1 MVTRESQITLDTF
14 DEDAY
19 FDKMV
24 TRGENHGMEGEKLL
38 EWASAKVDAFRARLE
53 EKDAKETR
61 LKEEKEERE
70 ARLKEEKEEREA
82 RLREEREE
90 RERQRNHELELARLQ
105 ARTPDSGVSSNGGQ
119 PRERAPPMQKYED
132 DGKQP
137 LDTYIRSFESLVIA
151 NDGTEAEKIRW
162 LLASMP
168 PRLIA
173 LINELDSAQLKDYE
187 KVKGTLLASQNF
199 SPAECRARFVSAFP
213 LKEENCSTFGS
224 RKARL
229 FNDWLQV
236 AKCPDDKVV
245 PFLIFDAIAN
255 DLPTD
260 VLAYVRTQLKD
271 EVNLDKSLA
280 AVDEYLQHN
289 QPGVRLCDIMRA
301 RRSDPKARSQQSAI
315 SHPAGHASHHGK
327 GEGKK
332 HHKGYAKHVGKPVS
346 PPRTSIPSSSQ
357 VPSPKKDNSGK
368 PKFRHYR
375 GNGKYQSA
383 PSQGVQPY
391 SNSHHSSHRGGQH
404 HHLATRSA
412 NAVEARPE
420 RACDN
425 NVEDRYEAAT
435 VQFTE
440 INDPQLVP
448 KCPGTVNGVAAEI
461 ALDTGASGIFVDKR
475 FVKEEDY
482 TGQVVR
488 LRVAD
493 GEPQLRRC
501 CVIDL
506 ECKYY
511 TGRAPAV
518 ALIKPLHPVLLG
530 RVTNL
535 APVFQADLY
544 NEDITRWNTPLVKS
558 PPATPAATSGYDAMN
573 LDKVPTDFAGP
584 AAVSTRNV
592 ERGEFPPPL
601 PDDAPLEPLKSRPDF
616 AKLQQD
622 CPSLK
627 SWMARAAEGK
637 TFTVRGG
644 GQVTFALEDGVL
656 RRHVTQDGH
665 TVKQLV
671 VPASLRRQA
680 MYVAHHLPLS
690 GHRGKAKTRRILQ
703 KAFAWPRMYTEID
716 RYVDS
721 CPVCQSTSTAPVPK
735 VPMGITKLSTEPFA
749 KVAIDILGPINPA
762 SSRGKQFLLVYVD
775 LATRYPDAVPLSSI
789 TTEAVAQALFEICS
803 RVGFP
808 EQVTSDNGSQFT
820 SRHFEAFCNLLE
832 MKHIRTSVYHAQ
844 SNGVCER
851 YNGTLKR
858 CLRKLVV
865 DIPRQ
870 WDKYVPAALFSFRDT
885 PHETTGYSPFEL
897 IYGHKVRGPVEFLA
911 ECWNSPTIEDD
922 DRDVHDYILRFSSHL
937 KKAWKAAHVAIKG
950 QQQSAKLLFD
960 KRARRRALTP
970 GDRALLLL
978 PTDTRKLMLRWKGPY
993 TVVHRVTPDHYV
1005 LDVDGCNRQYHINQL
1020 KLYRENPEA
1029 HRDPALALS
1038 DASGS
1043 ASTSEAATTQVLHYS
1058 HPLPPTLG
1066 YSSLEVETDLREW
1079 SFSEEAPLAAATA
1092 LAMEDV
1098 QIPFDDGKDPAIPT
1112 HRKENVSDCVINP
1125 KLQPDQREQLN
1136 KVLEGHESVFNDLP
1150 GVTTTAEHHVRL
1162 TDSEP
1167 FRHSYGLPHQLS
1179 LQLKEDL
1186 DTWVRLGIVEKSNS
1200 PWCSPLLA
1208 VRKRD
1213 GSHRFCLDCRQLNS
1227 RTIFDGEPIAD
1238 AEHIFSSL
1246 SKARYLSKMDL
1257 ASGFWQVPLSETTKP
1272 LTAFSTRYGLYQFR
1286 VMPFGMVNAPGCFSR
1301 LMRTVLQGLDN
1312 VSCFIDDIL
1321 VHSQDWSSHLL
1332 TLRKVLERLAE
1343 HGLHLKPSKCEI
1355 GFNQLQYLGHMVGEG
1370 VMSPVQDKVQAIK
1383 DMEKPSTVTQ
1393 LRSFLGSVG
1402 YYQRF
1407 VPHFNSI
1414 AAPLQQMTS
1423 SKRGKNSPV
1432 TWTDEAERAFIK
1444 LKEALAGAPVLQLV
1458 KPDLPFILQT
1468 DASDQ
1473 GLGAVL
1479 LQARSDNPTE
1489 VAPVRYASRKLRA
1502 AEQNYS
1508 TVEKEALAA
1517 YWAIKK
1523 FEVYLYGRHFV
1534 LRSDHR
1540 PLLYLQTADKLN
1552 PRLKRWALYM
1562 SLFKF
1567 TAQHVDGE
1575 TNHLADLLS
1584 RRSLPITEEATAASL
1599 SLVSLP

>member
-1 MVTRESQITLDTF
+1 MAEGTRQALETLASF
-14 DEDAY
+14 DEDQY
-19 FDKMV
+19 VEKMLV
-24 TRGENHGMEGEKLL
+24 LGERFNLQGEKLL
-38 EWASAKVDAFRARLE
+38 EFALSKAAARRKELE
-53 EKDAKETR
+53 ERA
-61 LKEEKEERE
+61 EKQAQEAEER
-70 ARLKEEKEEREA
+70 A
-82 RLREEREE
+82 
-90 RERQRNHELELARLQ
+90 ERQAQRDHELEMARVQ
-105 ARTPDSGVSSNGGQ
+105 AQTPSASSSSGSAVQ
-119 PRERAPPMQKYED
+119 PRERAPPMQPFQED
-132 DGKQP
+132 KQP
-137 LDTYIRSFESLVIA
+137 LDTYLRSFESLVAA
-151 NDGTEAEKIRW
+151 NEGTEAEKVRW

-173 LINELDSAQLKDYE
+173 LVNELDPTQLKDYE
-187 KVKGTLLASQNF
+187 KVKSTLLASQNF
-199 SPAECRARFVSAFP
+199 SPAECRARFVAAFP
-213 LKEENCSTFGS
+213 LKEENCSAFGC

-229 FNDWLQV
+229 FSEWLRV
-236 AKCPDDKVV
+236 AKCPSDKLL
-245 PFLIFDAIAN
+245 PFLMFDSIAN
-255 DLPTD
+255 DLPAD

-271 EVNLDKSLA
+271 EVDFEKSLA

-289 QPGVRLCDIMRA
+289 QPGVRLCDVMRA
-301 RRSDPKARSQQSAI
+301 RRTDNKARPQNIVS
-315 SHPAGHASHHGK
+315 PAVGSRSPKKGK
-327 GEGKK
+327 
-332 HHKGYAKHVGKPVS
+332 HKGHSGNTQNAKHQTSPTNKP
-346 PPRTSIPSSSQ
+346 PLGNP
-357 VPSPKKDNSGK
+357 PSPKKDTGRPKPFHFRGK
-368 PKFRHYR
+368 GH
-375 GNGKYQSA
+375 SHA
-383 PSQGVQPY
+383 PHSQGAQPNH
-391 SNSHHSSHRGGQH
+391 SKNHHAHSHHNGQH
-404 HHLATRSA
+404 LSTRSA
-412 NAVEARPE
+412 NAVEAWPE
-420 RACDN
+420 RASGST
-425 NVEDRYEAAT
+425 VEDLHYEAAT
-435 VQFTE
+435 VEFTQSE
-440 INDPQLVP
+440 DPQLVP
-448 KCPGTVNGVAAEI
+448 KCPGIINGVEAEI

-475 FVKEEDY
+475 FVREGDY

-501 CVIDL
+501 CMIDL
-506 ECKYY
+506 DCKYY
-511 TGRAPAV
+511 KGKAPAV

-535 APVFQADLY
+535 APVFQSDLY
-544 NEDITRWNTPLVKS
+544 NEDITQWNA
-558 PPATPAATSGYDAMN
+558 PPAKPQHATPAATTGYD
-573 LDKVPTDFAGP
+573 DQTDSAGS

-592 ERGEFPPPL
+592 DREFPPPL
-601 PDDAPLEPLKSRPDF
+601 PDDAPLEPLQSRPDF

-627 SWMARAAEGK
+627 RWREKAAEGR
-637 TFTVRGG
+637 TFTLRGG
-644 GQVTFALEDGVL
+644 GQVTFAFEDGVL
-656 RRHVTQDGH
+656 RRLVTQDGH
-665 TVKQLV
+665 TIKQLV

-690 GHRGKAKTRRILQ
+690 GHRGKAKTRSILQ
-703 KAFAWPRMYTEID
+703 KAFAWPRMYSEIE

-735 VPMGITKLSTEPFA
+735 VPMGITKLSIEPFA
-749 KVAIDILGPINPA
+749 KVAVDIVGPINPA
-762 SSRGKQFLLVYVD
+762 SSTGKQFLLVYVD

-808 EQVTSDNGSQFT
+808 EQVTSDNGSQFF
-820 SRHFEAFCNLLE
+820 SRHFAAFCSLLE

-844 SNGVCER
+844 SNGACER

-858 CLRKLVV
+858 CLRRLVA

-885 PHETTGYSPFEL
+885 PHDTTGYSPFEL

-911 ECWNSPTIEDD
+911 ECWDSPTIEDD
-922 DRDVHDYILRFSSHL
+922 DRDVHEYILKFSSHL

-1005 LDVDGCNRQYHINQL
+1005 LNVDGCNRQYHINQL
-1020 KLYRENPEA
+1020 KLYREDPEA
-1029 HRDPALALS
+1029 HRDPALALP
-1038 DASGS
+1038 ATPLG
-1043 ASTSEAATTQVLHYS
+1043 AAGGFNTSEAAATQVLHYS

-1066 YSSLEVETDLREW
+1066 YSSLETETDLWEW

-1098 QIPFDDGKDPAIPT
+1098 NLPIDDGKDPAIPT
-1112 HRKENVSDCVINP
+1112 HRKEGVGDCVINP
-1125 KLQPDQREQLN
+1125 KLQPSQRDQLN
-1136 KVLEGHESVFNDLP
+1136 KVLKDHESVFNDLP
-1150 GVTTTAEHHVRL
+1150 GATTTTEHHVRL
-1162 TDSEP
+1162 TDTEP

-1179 LQLKEDL
+1179 RQLKEDL
-1186 DTWVRLGIVEKSNS
+1186 DIWVRLGIVEKSQS

-1213 GSHRFCLDCRQLNS
+1213 GSHRFCLDCRKLNA
-1227 RTIFDGEPIAD
+1227 RTVFDGEPIAD
-1238 AEHIFSSL
+1238 TEHIFSSL
-1246 SKARYLSKMDL
+1246 SKARYLSKLDL
-1257 ASGFWQVPLSETTKP
+1257 ASGFWQVPLSEATKP

-1301 LMRTVLQGLDN
+1301 LMRTVLQGIDN

-1321 VHSQDWSSHLL
+1321 VHSQDWSSHLATLHQVL
-1332 TLRKVLERLAE
+1332 TRLEE

-1355 GFNQLQYLGHMVGEG
+1355 GFHQLQYLGHMVGEG

-1383 DMEKPSTVTQ
+1383 EMEKPSTVTQ

-1407 VPHFNSI
+1407 IPHFNAI
-1414 AAPLQQMTS
+1414 AAPLQQLTS
-1423 SKRGKNSPV
+1423 SKRSKNSPV
-1432 TWTDEAERAFIK
+1432 QWTDEAERAFLK
-1444 LKEALAGAPVLQLV
+1444 LKEALAGEPVLQLV
-1458 KPDLPFILQT
+1458 KPDFPFILQT
-1468 DASDQ
+1468 DASDE

-1479 LQARSDNPTE
+1479 LQARSDNPAE
-1489 VAPVRYASRKLRA
+1489 VAPVRYASRRLRP
-1502 AEQNYS
+1502 AERNYS

-1517 YWAIKK
+1517 YWAIRK
-1523 FEVYLYGRHFV
+1523 FEVHLYGRHFTW
-1534 LRSDHR
+1534 RTDHR

-1552 PRLKRWALYM
+1552 PRLKRWALYLN
-1562 SLFKF
+1562 LFKF
-1567 TAQHVDGE
+1567 TAQHVEGKEND
-1575 TNHLADLLS
+1575 LADLLS
-1584 RRSLPITEEATAASL
+1584 RRSLQYDENAGAARTSP
-1599 SLVSLP
+1599 VSL

>member
-1 MVTRESQITLDTF
+1 
-14 DEDAY
+14 
-19 FDKMV
+19 
-24 TRGENHGMEGEKLL
+24 
-38 EWASAKVDAFRARLE
+38 
-53 EKDAKETR
+53 
-61 LKEEKEERE
+61 
-70 ARLKEEKEEREA
+70 
-82 RLREEREE
+82 
-90 RERQRNHELELARLQ
+90 
-105 ARTPDSGVSSNGGQ
+105 
-119 PRERAPPMQKYED
+119 MQKYED

-137 LDTYIRSFESLVIA
+137 LDTYLRSFESLVTA
-151 NDGTEAEKIRW
+151 SDGTEAEKIRW

-173 LINELDSAQLKDYE
+173 LINELDPQQLKDYD
-187 KVKGTLLASQNF
+187 KVKSTLLASQNF

-213 LKEENCSTFGS
+213 LKEENCSAFGH

-229 FNDWLQV
+229 FSDWLRV
-236 AKCPDDKVV
+236 AKCPTDKLL
-245 PFLIFDAIAN
+245 PFLMFDSIAN

-271 EVNLDKSLA
+271 EVDFERSLA

-289 QPGVRLCDIMRA
+289 QPGARLCDVMKA
-301 RRSDPKARSQQSAI
+301 RRSDAKARPQNAI
-315 SHPAGHASHHGK
+315 SPAVGNDSHRKGDHKNGK
-327 GEGKK
+327 
-332 HHKGYAKHVGKPVS
+332 HKGHSQNNKPQAHS
-346 PPRTSIPSSSQ
+346 PNTSKPSSSQ
-357 VPSPKKDNSGK
+357 APSPKKDESVK
-368 PKFRHYR
+368 PKPHPFRGK
-375 GNGKYQSA
+375 GNPPGQH
-383 PSQGVQPY
+383 SQGSP
-391 SNSHHSSHRGGQH
+391 SNPKSHHMHSLSGGQH
-404 HHLATRSA
+404 NRLATRSA
-412 NAVEARPE
+412 NAVDARPE
-420 RACDN
+420 RAIDDN
-425 NVEDRYEAAT
+425 AENLQYDAAT

-440 INDPQLVP
+440 SEDPQLVP
-448 KCPGTVNGVAAEI
+448 KCPGTVNGVVAEI
-461 ALDTGASGIFVDKR
+461 ALDTGASGIFVDKK
-475 FVKEEDY
+475 FVRDEDY

-501 CVIDL
+501 CVINLD
-506 ECKYY
+506 CRYY
-511 TGRAPAV
+511 KGKAPAV

-535 APVFQADLY
+535 APIFQADLY
-544 NEDITRWNTPLVKS
+544 NEAITQWNAPMARS
-558 PPATPAATSGYDAMN
+558 PQAATAANTGLDAMN
-573 LDKVPTDFAGP
+573 PEDSPTDTVGS

-592 ERGEFPPPL
+592 ERGDFPPPL

-616 AKLQQD
+616 AKLQQG
-622 CPSLK
+622 CSSLK
-627 SWMARAAEGK
+627 RWMQRAAEGR

-644 GQVTFALEDGVL
+644 GQMTFAFENGVL

-665 TVKQLV
+665 TMKQLV
-671 VPASLRRQA
+671 VPACLRRQA

-690 GHRGKAKTRRILQ
+690 GHRGKAKTRLLLQ
-703 KAFAWPRMYTEID
+703 KAFAWPGMYAEID

-762 SSRGKQFLLVYVD
+762 SSTGKQFLLVYVD

-789 TTEAVAQALFEICS
+789 TTEAVSQALFEICS

-820 SRHFEAFCNLLE
+820 SRHFQAFCNLLE

-844 SNGVCER
+844 SNGACER

-858 CLRKLVV
+858 CLRKLVM

-885 PHETTGYSPFEL
+885 PHDTTGYSPFEL

-911 ECWNSPTIEDD
+911 ECWDSPIIEDD
-922 DRDVHDYILRFSSHL
+922 DRDVHEYILKFSSHL
-937 KKAWKAAHVAIKG
+937 KKAWKAAHTAIKG
-950 QQQSAKLLFD
+950 QQQTAKLLFD

-970 GDRALLLL
+970 GDQALLLL

-1005 LDVDGCNRQYHINQL
+1005 LNVDGCNRQYHINQL
-1020 KLYRENPEA
+1020 KLYREDPEA
-1029 HRDPALALS
+1029 HRDPALALPAAPTGAPS
-1038 DASGS
+1038 
-1043 ASTSEAATTQVLHYS
+1043 STTASEAAAAQVLHYS
-1058 HPLPPTLG
+1058 HPLPPMLE
-1066 YSSLEVETDLREW
+1066 YSSLAVETDLREW

-1098 QIPFDDGKDPAIPT
+1098 TLPFDDGKDPAIPT
-1112 HRKENVSDCVINP
+1112 SRQEDRRDCIINP
-1125 KLQPDQREQLN
+1125 RLQPSQREQLN
-1136 KVLEGHESVFNDLP
+1136 EILEQYENVFNDLP
-1150 GVTTTAEHHVRL
+1150 GATTTIEHHVRL
-1162 TDSEP
+1162 TDPQP

-1179 LQLKEDL
+1179 VQLKEDL
-1186 DTWVRLGIVEKSNS
+1186 DTWVSLGIVEKSNS

-1213 GSHRFCLDCRQLNS
+1213 GSHRFCLDCRKLNA

-1246 SKARYLSKMDL
+1246 SRARYLSKLDL

-1321 VHSQDWSSHLL
+1321 VHSQDWSSHLA
-1332 TLRKVLERLAE
+1332 TLRQVFARLKE

-1355 GFNQLQYLGHMVGEG
+1355 GFTQLQYLGHLVGEG
-1370 VMSPVQDKVQAIK
+1370 VMSPLQDKVRAIK

-1407 VPHFNSI
+1407 IPHFNAI
-1414 AAPLQQMTS
+1414 AAPLQQLTS
-1423 SKRGKNSPV
+1423 SKMSKNSPV
-1432 TWTDEAERAFIK
+1432 PWTDEAERAFLK
-1444 LKEALAGAPVLQLV
+1444 LREALAGEPILQLV
-1458 KPDLPFILQT
+1458 KPDFPFILQT
-1468 DASDQ
+1468 DASDE

-1479 LQARSDNPTE
+1479 LQARSDNPAE
-1489 VAPVRYASRKLRA
+1489 VAPVQYASRRLRP
-1502 AEQNYS
+1502 AERNYS
-1508 TVEKEALAA
+1508 TVEKEALAV

-1523 FEVYLYGRHFV
+1523 FEVHLYGRHFA
-1534 LRSDHR
+1534 LRTDHR

-1552 PRLKRWALYM
+1552 PRLKRWALYLN
-1562 SLFKF
+1562 LFKF
-1567 TAQHVDGE
+1567 TAQHVDGKDNE
-1575 TNHLADLLS
+1575 LADLLS
-1584 RRSLPITEEATAASL
+1584 RRSLPSSEKADAASL
-1599 SLVSLP
+1599 SLTSL